1 MERPSGLSTLSPAQ
15 LERAS
20 FTPRAACESAMVAPV
35 SESSSESMLQAMQKL
50 LAIQEA
56 RIASLE
62 NQMRNSS
69 GVQSPARQ
77 DGYKDC
83 SSHRTMSTELRQ
95 QLQHD
100 LHAALRQ
107 ENTSPANSFLYTKQ
121 TSPPSLLD
129 DLPTPTEG
137 PLHLHGRSSSNLLDD
152 LTSFEPPFESA
163 AGLTVEKQANVASD
177 DPFETLV
184 DLISCLEV
192 TNPQKSD
199 TKPTGIIDQPSL
211 LDVYNSNRR
220 QVPWDGTINY
230 TLCSSPFSSS
240 DEESAAVYG
249 QPRGCWSSGFFQHG
263 LFFKP
268 HKTDDNA
275 YRTVALTNLPLNSF
289 LRHLISAVRG
299 GPIYSAHLMNMKK
312 VAGFH
317 MGVVKFLYEKDA
329 RAYVEFAKEYGVFF
343 DGQRANVMLYKTATY
358 PISTQME
365 EKIAKG
371 HTRCV
376 SIKGPRDPGRYTA
389 VAAFVEK
396 RLPVYFDMGDDII
409 ENDDQTELQMSF
421 NSIEAASAAM
431 EAFRHSFRRLD
442 NCDLSFA
449 PDPCARPFP
458 TRQEE

>member
-20 FTPRAACESAMVAPV
+20 FTPRAACESTMVAPA
-35 SESSSESMLQAMQKL
+35 SEPSSESLLQAMQKL
-50 LAIQEA
+50 LAMQEA

-69 GVQSPARQ
+69 GAQTPVRR

-83 SSHRTMSTELRQ
+83 SSHRTMSSETRQ
-95 QLQHD
+95 QLQSD

-107 ENTSPANSFLYTKQ
+107 ENISPASSSLDTKQ
-121 TSPPSLLD
+121 ASPPSLLD
-129 DLPTPTEG
+129 DLLTPTEG
-137 PLHLHGRSSSNLLDD
+137 PLHLRGGCSSNLLDD
-152 LTSFEPPFESA
+152 LTSFEPFESA
-163 AGLTVEKQANVASD
+163 AGHTAEKQVDAPSD
-177 DPFETLV
+177 DPFETLM
-184 DLISCLEV
+184 DLISHSEV
-192 TNPQKSD
+192 TCPQKLD
-199 TKPTGIIDQPSL
+199 TKPTGVIDQPSL
-211 LDVYNSNRR
+211 LDVYDGNRR
-220 QVPWDGTINY
+220 QVPWDGIINY

-249 QPRGCWSSGFFQHG
+249 QPKTSWSSGFFQHG

-299 GPIYSAHLMNMKK
+299 GPIYSAHLMNMEK

-329 RAYVEFAKEYGVFF
+329 RAYVEFAKEVGVFF
-343 DGQRANVMLYKTATY
+343 DGHRANVMLYKTATY

-389 VAAFVEK
+389 VAAFVERK
-396 RLPVYFDMGDDII
+396 LPVYFDLGDDII
-409 ENDDQTELQMSF
+409 ENGDQTELQMSF

-442 NCDLSFA
+442 NCELSYA